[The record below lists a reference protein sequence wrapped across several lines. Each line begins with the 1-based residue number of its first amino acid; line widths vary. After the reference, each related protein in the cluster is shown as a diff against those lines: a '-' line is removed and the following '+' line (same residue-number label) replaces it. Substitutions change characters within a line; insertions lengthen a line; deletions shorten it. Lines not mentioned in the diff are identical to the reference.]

1 MHCLQQEFTWT
12 QVPSP
17 LPHFLSQPLFVEH
30 SGRQQLRAPKRSSA
44 AGEGAG
50 VVKVAVGQ
58 EPVAVPKKSSGAS
71 MAGAG
76 AGAAGGAAKAAV
88 ASVRASSSRQSGKIF
103 LMSVSPRRAGRDQPA
118 PTFRGAA
125 RGGLRASAQTPEGP
139 DRLG

>member
-1 MHCLQQEFTWT
+1 MHCLQQEFTCT
-12 QVPSP
+12 QEPSP

-50 VVKVAVGQ
+50 VVRVAVGQ

-71 MAGAG
+71 MAGVG

-88 ASVRASSSRQSGKIF
+88 VVSVRASRNRQSGRVF
-103 LMSVSPRRAGRDQPA
+103 LMSVSP
-118 PTFRGAA
+118 
-125 RGGLRASAQTPEGP
+125 
-139 DRLG
+139 